1 MDTFLK
7 NMFVYICTLFLK
19 NLNTLCTELVR
30 IVAKM
35 EDEDGLNMNSNKTKN
50 GNGK

>member
-19 NLNTLCTELVR
+19 NFDTLCTELVR
-30 IVAKM
+30 IVAKIKM
-35 EDEDGLNMNSNKTKN
+35 EDRLNMNNNKIKN